1 MEDYLAE
8 RSMLFGKVPFPHHRF
23 EGLVSQR
30 LAEGGHL
37 DEWEDRARKL
47 DQADGLVDL
56 IRMKHWTDQIA
67 TASSGVSLSIVYQF
81 DKDRLHPIRLCK

>member
-1 MEDYLAE
+1 
-8 RSMLFGKVPFPHHRF
+8 MLFGKAPFLHHRF

-30 LAEGGHL
+30 LAEEGHL
-37 DEWEDRARKL
+37 DAWEDRARKL
-47 DQADGLVDL
+47 DQADGLMDL